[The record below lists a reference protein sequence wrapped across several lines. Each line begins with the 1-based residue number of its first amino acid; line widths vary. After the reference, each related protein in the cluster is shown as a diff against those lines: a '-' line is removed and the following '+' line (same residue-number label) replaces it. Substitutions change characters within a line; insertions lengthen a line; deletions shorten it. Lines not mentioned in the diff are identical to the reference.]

1 MITVTSI
8 DSKGIQKSASGSGS
22 YSWGNEILSIKVYLP
37 NSDIK
42 HIQKIQWKGQVSFKN
57 EYKTFFLMIPVNS
70 NEGAKKI
77 RAEFQLKL
85 N

>member
-8 DSKGIQKSASGSGS
+8 DSKGIQKSVSGNGS

-57 EYKTFFLMIPVNS
+57 GYKTFFLMIPVNS

-77 RAEFQLKL
+77 RAEFQQKL